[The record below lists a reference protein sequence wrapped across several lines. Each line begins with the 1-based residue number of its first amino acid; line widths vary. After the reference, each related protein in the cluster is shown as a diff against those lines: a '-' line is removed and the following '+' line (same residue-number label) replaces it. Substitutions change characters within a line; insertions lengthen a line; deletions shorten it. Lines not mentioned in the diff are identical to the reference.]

1 MPRVYERYDL
11 YLLSIYCAILLSF
24 GSHST
29 SQLHE
34 QFGIFPYDTKDE
46 NGGERYNPFSPGHHL
61 KYFPPANPKEDWYS
75 NYSINCK
82 ASEGSYMYS
91 VSCKHWYA
99 STTHLVSIA
108 AFQKNYYLI
117 VVGHRSFRCKVCGF
131 PLHKRR
137 SDETNACHSVSLL
150 LMRGPPTTTNE
161 IKICKYQTL
170 NIFKK

>member
-1 MPRVYERYDL
+1 LPRVYERYDL

-82 ASEGSYMYS
+82 ASEGSCMYS
-91 VSCKHWYA
+91 VSCKHGHA

-108 AFQKNYYLI
+108 AFSKKYYLYCSGASI
-117 VVGHRSFRCKVCGF
+117 IPLQSLWLSF

-137 SDETNACHSVSLL
+137 SDEANACHSVHY
-150 LMRGPPTTTNE
+150 
-161 IKICKYQTL
+161 C
-170 NIFKK
+170 